1 MLQPDNAEQHADH
14 NDAFVAPRAEGKLR
28 HQCPHALPHAEL
40 EEALEGGMHDGCV
53 GDADLNELVEGG
65 VVGFDGA
72 VSGLEVEGGHGLG
85 MGLFGSQGASPFLG
99 R

>member
-40 EEALEGGMHDGCV
+40 EEAPKDGAYV
-53 GDADLNELVEGG
+53 GFVRIADLDELVGRG
-65 VVGFDGA
+65 VVEFDELMGA
-72 VSGLEVEGGHGLG
+72 FVI
-85 MGLFGSQGASPFLG
+85 
-99 R
+99 